1 MEWCFIGKQ
10 KTSFLSRRTH
20 NLKSM
25 MRESEQ
31 AQHVLED
38 EETEES
44 TGKQREEEEG
54 QEAHLAFLS
63 AKNLVG

>member
-1 MEWCFIGKQ
+1 
-10 KTSFLSRRTH
+10 
-20 NLKSM
+20 M

-38 EETEES
+38 EEAEES